1 MEIRWPESFA
11 LDETARARVESRL
24 RALSQSVDGVQRVT
38 ILCRPNPSSDGVE
51 VRIEAVI
58 RRKQFVAVR
67 RRAELEPTMDEAIEA
82 FASCLR
88 LAAAED
94 LAAPEPSEADV
105 AESEEPRPNKWAWSQ
120 GAIEMPRRVLAAAA
134 RLPAWERP
142 AARGPRRASAPGAGT
157 RVWRALRRN
166 RESDPDRGP
175 IILPPVIPSY
185 VPETQEKSD
194 RRAPGSEPPPELI
207 AAAPVALEPIALEP
221 EPLEPALPPAPE
233 EEPPALVF
241 RDVVEI
247 TPDVVESTEVER
259 VVEELPEVVEEPLAL
274 APVEQVV
281 ALAAAEPLPTV
292 EEPEPTFEPEPVAA
306 IEWFPRPEIDL
317 SIPHDQVPHV
327 ARAPHSAELPYS
339 ELPLPAELYPG
350 PSLYERSSPFVTGSA
365 IAGAAVLVYLV
376 ASPLFTMR
384 NPSVFSA
391 IARPAAFTA
400 IARPPAFSAIARPR
414 LEVEEPAAFSAW
426 ATPSPRAG
434 LPQVSSAPT
443 EARMSFTA
451 WAKPRG
457 TASVQRARI
466 GADER

>member
-94 LAAPEPSEADV
+94 VAAHEPLEADV
-105 AESEEPRPNKWAWSQ
+105 AESAEPRTNKWAWSQ

-142 AARGPRRASAPGAGT
+142 SARGPRRASAPGAGT

-185 VPETQEKSD
+185 VPEGQEKPE
-194 RRAPGSEPPPELI
+194 RRAPEPV
-207 AAAPVALEPIALEP
+207 AAAPVAVEPIAAVEP
-221 EPLEPALPPAPE
+221 EPVELASV

-247 TPDVVESTEVER
+247 TPDVFESTEVER

-274 APVEQVV
+274 EPVVDEIVS
-281 ALAAAEPLPTV
+281 LAAAEPLPAV
-292 EEPEPTFEPEPVAA
+292 EEPEPTFESEPVAA
-306 IEWFPRPEIDL
+306 IQWFTRPEIDL

-327 ARAPHSAELPYS
+327 ARAAHAAELPI
-339 ELPLPAELYPG
+339 PAELQDSALP
-350 PSLYERSSPFVTGSA
+350 LYARSSPFVTGSA

-400 IARPPAFSAIARPR
+400 IARPPAFSAIARPK

-426 ATPSPRAG
+426 ATPAPRAG
-434 LPQVSSAPT
+434 LQKVSSAKT

-451 WAKPRG
+451 WAQPRS